1 MQDVRLLDTRAA
13 ELPGIGVVGD
23 FEHVPVDVNRVAC
36 QERLNVVAVDAL
48 SPLGAKD
55 TPDGL
60 GAAQG
65 SETHQPYWRMTWR
78 TLGWCP
84 PPEARNVAQKRAQ
97 HSCYLS
103 PRTRTAQAV
112 FESLVIGIVHLQHSH
127 ELYMRL
133 SWCT

>member
-13 ELPGIGVVGD
+13 ELPSIGAVSD

-36 QERLNVVAVDAL
+36 QKRLNIVAVDAL

-60 GAAQG
+60 WSAQG
-65 SETHQPYWRMTWR
+65 SETYQPYWWMTR
-78 TLGWCP
+78 RILGWCP
-84 PPEARNVAQKRAQ
+84 PPEARNVAQERAQ

-103 PRTRTAQAV
+103 PLTRAARAV
-112 FESLVIGIVHLQHSH
+112 FTSLVIGMAHLQHSH
-127 ELYMRL
+127 EFYMR
-133 SWCT
+133 